1 MLHLAAFADEIS
13 PELDLQIEHCR
24 ANGITHFD
32 LRGVAGQN
40 VLDFD
45 KSLRAELKRK
55 LDDHGL
61 GVVSIGSPI
70 GKVRLSEPFAAHF
83 ERFKIAV
90 EMAEF
95 FDAPF
100 IRIFSYYETRPG
112 DRDEVI
118 RRMQKKVDYLR
129 GRKPV
134 LIHENE
140 ARIFGETGATCLDL
154 LQAINSPKLRAVFD
168 PANFVQ
174 VRENPEHNWPALKPY
189 TVHFHIKDAR
199 MGNGKVVP
207 AGEGDGHLAEILKDA
222 YAGGYRGFLSLEP
235 HLAAHG
241 QFSGFSGP
249 ELFKIAVD
257 ALRKLARENGIPL
270 AG

>member
-1 MLHLAAFADEIS
+1 
-13 PELDLQIEHCR
+13 
-24 ANGITHFD
+24 
-32 LRGVAGQN
+32 
-40 VLDFD
+40 
-45 KSLRAELKRK
+45 
-55 LDDHGL
+55 
-61 GVVSIGSPI
+61 
-70 GKVRLSEPFAAHF
+70 
-83 ERFKIAV
+83 
-90 EMAEF
+90 
-95 FDAPF
+95 
-100 IRIFSYYETRPG
+100 
-112 DRDEVI
+112 
-118 RRMQKKVDYLR
+118 
-129 GRKPV
+129 V

-154 LQAINSPKLRAVFD
+154 LQAINSPKFRAVFD

-174 VRENPEHNWPALKPY
+174 VRENPEHNWPSLKPY

-222 YAGGYRGFLSLEP
+222 CAGGYRGFLSLEP